1 LCTCTGPRLFFFP
14 TGTAA
19 GWEWNRRAHAEPF
32 FLLRAMNTSL
42 KINLLLFLAALALPL
57 GLAAQT
63 APSAIRATISGTAAS
78 GAAQAEPLPF
88 ATVLLRHAEATD
100 TSLVASGQTAL
111 NGTFA
116 LPQVPAG
123 AYRLRVL
130 ALGYQSLAQAVR
142 VAPGQPSVALG
153 LLKLRP
159 ASQQLGEVQVT
170 GQQAVVQQELG
181 KTIINVEKD
190 LSSVG
195 GTAVNVLENVP
206 AVAVDATGTVSL
218 RGSSNLTILIDG
230 KPAGTSNGGPGPR
243 LDQIPASQIAQVEV
257 MTNPSAKYDA
267 SGAGVINIIT
277 KKNKKEGWN
286 GQAALVVGTGDKY
299 SPSLSL
305 SRHHGKA
312 TWNLGYD
319 GRDQLYRTRS
329 NSQQTALVADGLT
342 TSRLYTT
349 QDGTGTEHNRNHS
362 LNLGLNYELPKEQTL
377 SVSVQP
383 HWEHSTELD
392 NQTLTQ
398 QTVGEPSVTT
408 QYGQSVAEVKVTVV
422 ESSADYR
429 RTWEAHKGREL
440 TASVGGVKIDA
451 NIPVSQLLT
460 GGAKPAGFRQAQ
472 QVNAQIYFGQID
484 YTRPSADGKGKLE
497 VGLKGQVLRNT
508 GSTAMRKPTST
519 DPSPEFELDAM
530 NSFAYSFTQVMP
542 AAYAT
547 YSQQLAHGWSAQ
559 GGLRTE
565 GTFIN
570 GGVAN
575 RDAAVNRQYVNLF
588 PSATVARELGKEPGQ
603 NRLQFSYARRLNRP
617 DFMQQ
622 LPIQFYQD
630 PRNYRQGNAGLLPEF
645 SHNLELGHQLNLA
658 NGASLTNTVFARFTQ
673 GAIRRIRTI
682 DALATRDN
690 GVGVVTRE
698 TFDNVGTT
706 NSFGLE
712 TTWAQPLAKWWRI
725 SASGSVYFS
734 QIAANALNTANRQA
748 LAGTARLANNFTP
761 RPGLDVQ
768 LTGNV
773 RSRVLTAQ
781 GRQLATG
788 SLDLALRQRLFGER
802 AALTLRV
809 SDLLNTNVRRTEIAT
824 PELQT
829 SLYSKQET
837 RIGWLGFTWYIG
849 ATKAKAGRIE
859 AAPSGGGGFGG

>member
-1 LCTCTGPRLFFFP
+1 
-14 TGTAA
+14 
-19 GWEWNRRAHAEPF
+19 
-32 FLLRAMNTSL
+32 MYYSL
-42 KINLLLFLAALALPL
+42 KINTLLPVASFALLLTLPAGLHAQVAPAA
-57 GLAAQT
+57 T
-63 APSAIRATISGTAAS
+63 RATITGTAVDG
-78 GAAQAEPLPF
+78 GAKAEPLPF
-88 ATVLLRHAEATD
+88 ATVLLRHAEAAD
-100 TSLVASGQTAL
+100 TSLVASGQTTL
-111 NGTFA
+111 EGTFE
-116 LPQVPAG
+116 LPKVPAG

-142 VAPGQPSVALG
+142 VAPGQTSVALG
-153 LLKLRP
+153 LLRLS
-159 ASQQLGEVQVT
+159 AATHQLAEVKVT
-170 GQQAVVQQELG
+170 GEKAVVQQELG
-181 KTIINVEKD
+181 KTVINVEKD

-286 GQAALVVGTGDKY
+286 GQAALVVGNGDKY

-329 NSQQTALVADGLT
+329 NSQQTALLTDGTT
-342 TSRLYTT
+342 TSSLYTT
-349 QDGTGTEHNRNHS
+349 QDGTGTQHNRNHS
-362 LNLGLNYELPKEQTL
+362 LNLGLDYDLTKEQTL

-383 HWEHSTELD
+383 HWEHQSEVE

-398 QTVGEPSVTT
+398 QTLGSPTVTT
-408 QYGQSVAEVKVTVV
+408 QYGQQTADVKVTVL

-429 RTWEAHKGREL
+429 HTWEAHKGREL
-440 TASVGGVKIDA
+440 TANAGMVKIDA
-451 NIPVSQLLT
+451 NIPVSQLIT
-460 GGAKPAGFRQAQ
+460 GSAQPAGFRQAQ
-472 QVNAQIYFGQID
+472 QVNAQIYFGQVD
-484 YTRPSADGKGKLE
+484 YTLPSADGKGKLE
-497 VGLKGQVLRNT
+497 AGLKNQVLHNT
-508 GSTAMRKPTST
+508 GSTAMLKPTSV
-519 DPSPEFELDAM
+519 DPGAEFQLDPA
-530 NSFAYSFTQVMP
+530 NSFAYNFTQVMP

-559 GGLRTE
+559 GGLRSE
-565 GTFIN
+565 GTFLN

-575 RDAAVNRQYVNLF
+575 NTTAVNRQYVSLF
-588 PSATVARELGKEPGQ
+588 PSATVARELGKEAGQ
-603 NRLQFSYARRLNRP
+603 SRLQFSYARRLNRP

-622 LPIQFYQD
+622 LPIQLYQD

-645 SHNLELGHQLNLA
+645 SHNFEAGHQLNLA
-658 NGASLTNTVFARFTQ
+658 NGASITNTVFARFTQ
-673 GAIRRIRTI
+673 NAIQRIRTI
-682 DALATRDN
+682 DSAATRTN
-690 GVGVVTRE
+690 NVGVVTRE
-698 TFDNVGTT
+698 TYGNVGTT

-712 TTWAQPLAKWWRI
+712 TTWAQPLAKWWRV
-725 SASGSVYFS
+725 SATGSVYYA
-734 QIAANALNTANRQA
+734 QIAANALNTANRAA

-768 LTGNV
+768 LTGNI
-773 RSRVLTAQ
+773 RSTVLTAQ

-788 SLDLALRQRLFGER
+788 GLDLALRQRLFSER

-809 SDLLNTNVRRTEIAT
+809 SDLLNTQVRRTEIAT

-829 SLYSKQET
+829 ALYNKFET
-837 RIGWLGFTWYIG
+837 RVAWLGFTWYIG
-849 ATKAKAGRIE
+849 ATKAKPGRID
-859 AAPSGGGGFGG
+859 AAPSSSGGFGG

>member
-1 LCTCTGPRLFFFP
+1 MP
-14 TGTAA
+14 TP
-19 GWEWNRRAHAEPF
+19 NPS
-32 FLLRAMNTSL
+32 FLLRAMTTSL
-42 KINLLLFLAALALPL
+42 TFNSLLFLATLGLPL

-63 APSAIRATISGTAAS
+63 APATRATVAGTAVDGS
-78 GAAQAEPLPF
+78 PKGEPLAF
-88 ATVLLRHAEATD
+88 ATVLLRHAEAAD

-111 NGTFA
+111 DGTFA

-159 ASQQLGEVQVT
+159 ATQQLGEVTVT
-170 GQQAVVQQELG
+170 GQKAVVQQELG
-181 KTIINVEKD
+181 KTVVNVEKD

-195 GTAVNVLENVP
+195 GTAVNVLANVP
-206 AVAVDATGTVSL
+206 SVAVDATGTVSL

-230 KPAGTSNGGPGPR
+230 KPAGTSNGGGGGPR

-299 SPSLSL
+299 SPTLNL

-312 TWNLGYD
+312 TWNLNYD
-319 GRDQLYRTRS
+319 GSDQIYRTRS
-329 NSQQTALVADGLT
+329 NSQQTALITDGT
-342 TSRLYTT
+342 TASSLYTT
-349 QDGTGTEHNRNHS
+349 QDGVGTQHSRNHT
-362 LNLGLNYELPKEQTL
+362 LNLGLNYDLSKEQTL
-377 SVSVQP
+377 SLSVQP
-383 HWEHSTELD
+383 HYEHQTELD

-398 QTVGEPSVTT
+398 QTVGSPDVTT
-408 QYGQSVAEVKVTVV
+408 QYGQSVAEVKVSVV

-440 TASVGGVKIDA
+440 TGSVGMVDIDA
-451 NIPVSQLLT
+451 NIPVSQLIS
-460 GGAKPAGFRQAQ
+460 GGTQPAGFRQQQ
-472 QVNAQIYFGQID
+472 QVNAQIYFGQVD

-497 VGLKGQVLRNT
+497 VGLKNQVLHNT
-508 GSTAMRKPTST
+508 GSTAMSKPTTT
-519 DPSPEFELDAM
+519 DPNAEFQPDAG
-530 NSFAYSFTQVMP
+530 NSFAYNFTQVMP

-547 YSQQLAHGWSAQ
+547 YAQQLAHGWSAQ
-559 GGLRTE
+559 AGLRTE

-570 GGVAN
+570 GGVENRNAN
-575 RDAAVNRQYVNLF
+575 VNRQYVSFF

-603 NRLQFSYARRLNRP
+603 SRLQVSYARRLNRP

-622 LPIQFYQD
+622 LPIQLYQD

-658 NGASLTNTVFARFTQ
+658 GGASITNTVFARFTQ
-673 GAIRRIRTI
+673 DAIRRIRVI
-682 DALATRDN
+682 DNNATRDN

-698 TFDNVGTT
+698 TYDNVGTT
-706 NSFGLE
+706 NNFGLE
-712 TTWAQPLAKWWRI
+712 TTWAQPLAKWWRV
-725 SASGSVYFS
+725 SASGSVYYS
-734 QIAANALNTANRQA
+734 QIAANALNTANRAA

-761 RPGLDVQ
+761 RKGLDVQ

-773 RSRVLTAQ
+773 RSNTLTAQ

-788 SLDLALRQRLFGER
+788 SLDLALRQRLFSER

-829 SLYSKQET
+829 SLYSKYET
-837 RIGWLGFTWYIG
+837 RVAWLGFTWYIG

>member
-1 LCTCTGPRLFFFP
+1 
-14 TGTAA
+14 
-19 GWEWNRRAHAEPF
+19 
-32 FLLRAMNTSL
+32 MNSSL
-42 KINLLLFLAALALPL
+42 TFNSLLFLATLGLPL
-57 GLAAQT
+57 SLAAQT
-63 APSAIRATISGTAAS
+63 APASRATVSGTAVDG
-78 GAAQAEPLPF
+78 GAKAEPLPF
-88 ATVLLRHAEATD
+88 ATVLLRHAEAGD

-111 NGTFA
+111 DGKFE

-123 AYRLRVL
+123 AYHLRVL

-153 LLKLRP
+153 LLKLR
-159 ASQQLGEVQVT
+159 AATQQLGEVTVT
-170 GQQAVVQQELG
+170 GQKAVVQQELG
-181 KTIINVEKD
+181 KTVINVEKD

-243 LDQIPASQIAQVEV
+243 LDQIPASQISQVEV

-286 GQAALVVGTGDKY
+286 GQAALVVGTRDKY

-305 SRHHGKA
+305 SRHHNKA
-312 TWNLGYD
+312 TWNLNYEGQ
-319 GRDQLYRTRS
+319 DQVYRSRS
-329 NSQQTALVADGLT
+329 NSQQTALLTDGLT
-342 TSRLYTT
+342 SRSLYTT
-349 QDGTGTEHNRNHS
+349 QDGTGSEHSRNHTLS
-362 LNLGLNYELPKEQTL
+362 LGLNYDLTKEQTL
-377 SVSVQP
+377 SLSVQP
-383 HWEHSTELD
+383 HYERQNELE

-398 QTVGEPSVTT
+398 QTVGSPDVNT
-408 QYGQSVAEVKVTVV
+408 QYGQLATDVKVGVI

-429 RTWEAHKGREL
+429 HTWEAHKGREL
-440 TASVGGVKIDA
+440 TGSVGMVNIDA
-451 NIPVSQLLT
+451 DIPVSQVIT
-460 GGAKPAGFRQAQ
+460 GGTQPAGFRQAQ
-472 QVNAQIYFGQID
+472 QVKAQIYFGQVD

-497 VGLKGQVLRNT
+497 AGLKNQVLRNT
-508 GSTAMRKPTST
+508 GGTAMSKPVST
-519 DPSPEFELDAM
+519 EPGAEFQPDAS
-530 NSFAYSFTQVMP
+530 NSFDYTFTQVMP

-559 GGLRTE
+559 AGLRTE

-570 GGVAN
+570 GGVENRNAN
-575 RDAAVNRQYVNLF
+575 VNRQYVSLF
-588 PSATVARELGKEPGQ
+588 PSATVARELGKEAGQ
-603 NRLQFSYARRLNRP
+603 SRLQFSYARRLNRP

-622 LPIQFYQD
+622 LPIQLYQD

-658 NGASLTNTVFARFTQ
+658 GGASFTSTVFARFTQ
-673 GAIRRIRTI
+673 DAIRRVRTI
-682 DALATRDN
+682 DNDATRDN

-698 TFDNVGTT
+698 TYDNIGTT
-706 NSFGLE
+706 NNFGLE
-712 TTWAQPLAKWWRI
+712 TTWAQPLAKWWRV
-725 SASGSVYFS
+725 SASGSVYYS
-734 QIAANALNTANRQA
+734 QVAANALNAANRAA

-788 SLDLALRQRLFGER
+788 GLDLALRQRLFGER

-809 SDLLNTNVRRTEIAT
+809 SDLLNTNVRRNEIAT

-829 SLYSKQET
+829 SLYNKQET
-837 RIGWLGFTWYIG
+837 RVGWLGFTWYIG
-849 ATKAKAGRIE
+849 ATKAKAGRID

>member
-1 LCTCTGPRLFFFP
+1 MP
-14 TGTAA
+14 TPNPT
-19 GWEWNRRAHAEPF
+19 

-42 KINLLLFLAALALPL
+42 KINSLLFLATLGLPL
-57 GLAAQT
+57 SLAAQT
-63 APSAIRATISGTAAS
+63 APASRATVSGTAVDG
-78 GAAQAEPLPF
+78 GAKAEPLPF
-88 ATVLLRHAEATD
+88 ATVLLRHAEAAD
-100 TSLVASGQTAL
+100 TSLAASGQTAL
-111 NGTFA
+111 DGTFA

-130 ALGYQSLAQAVR
+130 AMGYQSLAQAVR

-159 ASQQLGEVQVT
+159 ATQQLGEVTVT
-170 GQQAVVQQELG
+170 GQKAVVQQELG

-230 KPAGTSNGGPGPR
+230 KPAGTSNGGGGGPR
-243 LDQIPASQIAQVEV
+243 LDQIPASQIAQVEI

-286 GQAALVVGTGDKY
+286 GQAALVVGTRDKY

-312 TWNLGYD
+312 TWNLSYD
-319 GRDQLYRTRS
+319 GSDQIYRTRS
-329 NSQQTALVADGLT
+329 NSQQTALITDGST
-342 TSRLYTT
+342 ASSLYTT
-349 QDGTGTEHNRNHS
+349 QDGVGSQHSRNHT
-362 LNLGLNYELPKEQTL
+362 LNLGLNYDLSKEQTL
-377 SVSVQP
+377 SLSVQP
-383 HWEHSTELD
+383 HYEHQTELD

-398 QTVGEPSVTT
+398 QTVGSPGVTT
-408 QYGQSVAEVKVTVV
+408 QYGQSVADVKVSVI

-440 TASVGGVKIDA
+440 TGSVGMVNIDA
-451 NIPVSQLLT
+451 NIPVSQLIT
-460 GGAKPAGFRQAQ
+460 GGAQPAGFRQQQ
-472 QVNAQIYFGQID
+472 QVNAQIYFGQVD

-497 VGLKGQVLRNT
+497 VGLKNQVLRNT
-508 GSTAMRKPTST
+508 GGTAMSKPVST
-519 DPSPEFELDAM
+519 DPSAGFQPDAS
-530 NSFAYSFTQVMP
+530 NSFDYSFTQVMP

-559 GGLRTE
+559 AGLRTE

-570 GGVAN
+570 GGVESRNAN
-575 RDAAVNRQYVNLF
+575 VNRQYVSLF
-588 PSATVARELGKEPGQ
+588 PSATVARELGKEAGQ
-603 NRLQFSYARRLNRP
+603 SRLQFSYARRLNRP

-622 LPIQFYQD
+622 LPIQLYQD

-658 NGASLTNTVFARFTQ
+658 NGASITNTVFARFTQ
-673 GAIRRIRTI
+673 DAIRRVRTI
-682 DALATRDN
+682 DADATRDN

-698 TFDNVGTT
+698 TYDNVGTT
-706 NSFGLE
+706 NNFGLE
-712 TTWAQPLAKWWRI
+712 TTWAQPLAKWWRV
-725 SASGSVYFS
+725 SASGSVYYS
-734 QIAANALNTANRQA
+734 QVAANALNAANRAA

-788 SLDLALRQRLFGER
+788 GLDLALRQRLFQER
-802 AALTLRV
+802 AAVTLRV
-809 SDLLNTNVRRTEIAT
+809 SDLLNTQVRRSELAT

-829 SLYSKQET
+829 SLYNKYET
-837 RIGWLGFTWYIG
+837 RVAWLGFTWYIG

>member
-1 LCTCTGPRLFFFP
+1 MP
-14 TGTAA
+14 TP
-19 GWEWNRRAHAEPF
+19 NPS
-32 FLLRAMNTSL
+32 FLLRAMNFSL
-42 KINLLLFLAALALPL
+42 KVNSFLFLATLGLPL
-57 GLAAQT
+57 SLAAQT
-63 APSAIRATISGTAAS
+63 APASRATVSGTAVDG
-78 GAAQAEPLPF
+78 GAKAEPLPF
-88 ATVLLRHAEATD
+88 ATVLLRHAEAAD
-100 TSLVASGQTAL
+100 TSLVASGQTTLA
-111 NGTFA
+111 GTFE

-123 AYRLRVL
+123 VYRLRVL

-142 VAPGQPSVALG
+142 VAPGQASVALG

-159 ASQQLGEVQVT
+159 ATQQLAEVKVT
-170 GQQAVVQQELG
+170 GQKAVVQQELG

-286 GQAALVVGTGDKY
+286 GQAALVVGTRDKY

-319 GRDQLYRTRS
+319 GRDQIYRTRS
-329 NSQQTALVADGLT
+329 NSQQTALLPDGA
-342 TSRLYTT
+342 SSLYTT
-349 QDGTGTEHNRNHS
+349 QEGTGTQHNRNHS
-362 LNLGLNYELPKEQTL
+362 LNLGLNYDLTKEQTL
-377 SVSVQP
+377 SLSVQP
-383 HWEHSTELD
+383 HWEHQSELD
-392 NQTLTQ
+392 NQTLTL
-398 QTVGEPSVTT
+398 QTVGAPTVTT
-408 QYGQSVAEVKVTVV
+408 QYGQEIADVKVTVL

-429 RTWEAHKGREL
+429 HTWEAHKGREL
-440 TASVGGVKIDA
+440 TANAGMVNVNA

-460 GGAKPAGFRQAQ
+460 GGTQPAGFRQQQ
-472 QVNAQIYFGQID
+472 QVNAQIYFGQVD
-484 YTRPSADGKGKLE
+484 YTLPSADGKGKLE
-497 VGLKGQVLRNT
+497 VGLKNQVLHNT
-508 GSTAMRKPTST
+508 GSTAMLKPTSL
-519 DPSPEFELDAM
+519 DPSAEFQLDPT

-547 YSQQLAHGWSAQ
+547 YSQQLTHGWSAQ

-575 RDAAVNRQYVNLF
+575 GSAAVNRQYVNLF
-588 PSATVARELGKEPGQ
+588 PSATVARELGKEAGQ
-603 NRLQFSYARRLNRP
+603 SRLQASYARRLNRP

-622 LPIQFYQD
+622 LPIQLYQD
-630 PRNYRQGNAGLLPEF
+630 PRNYRQGNAALLPEF

-658 NGASLTNTVFARFTQ
+658 GGASLTNTVFARFTQ
-673 GAIRRIRTI
+673 NAIQRIRTI
-682 DALATRDN
+682 DSAATRTN
-690 GVGVVTRE
+690 NVGVVTRE
-698 TFDNVGTT
+698 TYDNVGTT

-712 TTWAQPLAKWWRI
+712 TTWAQPLTKWWRV
-725 SASGSVYFS
+725 SASGSIYYA
-734 QIAANALNTANRQA
+734 QIATNALNTANRAA

-773 RSRVLTAQ
+773 RSTVLTAQ
-781 GRQLATG
+781 GRQLPTG
-788 SLDLALRQRLFGER
+788 GLDIALRQRLFQER

-809 SDLLNTNVRRTEIAT
+809 SDVLNTNVRRTEIAT

-829 SLYSKQET
+829 ALYSKYET
-837 RIGWLGFTWYIG
+837 RVAWLGFTWYIG

-859 AAPSGGGGFGG
+859 AVPSGGGFGG

>member
-1 LCTCTGPRLFFFP
+1 MP
-14 TGTAA
+14 TPS
-19 GWEWNRRAHAEPF
+19 PF
-32 FLLRAMNTSL
+32 FLLRAMNPSL
-42 KINLLLFLAALALPL
+42 SFNSLLFLATLGLPL
-57 GLAAQT
+57 SLAAQT
-63 APSAIRATISGTAAS
+63 TPAGRATVSGTAVDG
-78 GAAQAEPLPF
+78 GAKAEPLPF
-88 ATVLLRHAEATD
+88 ATVLLRHAEAGD

-111 NGTFA
+111 DGKFE

-130 ALGYQSLAQAVR
+130 AMGYQSLAQAVR

-159 ASQQLGEVQVT
+159 ATQQLGEVTVT
-170 GQQAVVQQELG
+170 GQKAVVQQELG
-181 KTIINVEKD
+181 KTVINVEKD

-206 AVAVDATGTVSL
+206 SVAVDATGTVSL

-230 KPAGTSNGGPGPR
+230 KPAGTSNGGGGGPR

-286 GQAALVVGTGDKY
+286 GQAALVVGTRDKY

-319 GRDQLYRTRS
+319 GSDQIYRNHS
-329 NSQQTALVADGLT
+329 NSQQTALITDGP
-342 TSRLYTT
+342 TSRRLYTT
-349 QDGTGTEHNRNHS
+349 QDGAGSQHNRNHT
-362 LNLGLNYELPKEQTL
+362 LNLGLTYELPKEQTL
-377 SVSVQP
+377 SLSVQP
-383 HWEHSTELD
+383 HYEHQTELD

-398 QTVGEPSVTT
+398 QTLGTPGVTT
-408 QYGQSVAEVKVTVV
+408 QYGQSVAEVKVSVI

-440 TASVGGVKIDA
+440 TGSVGMVNIDA
-451 NIPVSQLLT
+451 NIPVSQLIT
-460 GGAKPAGFRQAQ
+460 GGSQPAGFKQQQ
-472 QVNAQIYFGQID
+472 QVNAQIYFGQVD

-497 VGLKGQVLRNT
+497 VGLKNQVLRNT
-508 GSTAMRKPTST
+508 GGTAMSKPVST
-519 DPSPEFELDAM
+519 DPSAEFQADAR
-530 NSFAYSFTQVMP
+530 NSFDYTFTQVMP

-559 GGLRTE
+559 AGLRSE

-570 GGVAN
+570 GGVEN
-575 RDAAVNRQYVNLF
+575 RDANVNRQYISLF
-588 PSATVARELGKEPGQ
+588 PSATVARELGKEAGQ
-603 NRLQFSYARRLNRP
+603 SRLQFSYARRLNRP

-622 LPIQFYQD
+622 LPIQLYQD

-645 SHNLELGHQLNLA
+645 SHNLELGHSLNLA

-673 GAIRRIRTI
+673 DAIRRVRTI
-682 DALATRDN
+682 DNDATRDN

-698 TFDNVGTT
+698 TYDNIGTT

-712 TTWAQPLAKWWRI
+712 TTWAQPLAKWWRV
-725 SASGSVYFS
+725 SASGSVYYS
-734 QIAANALNTANRQA
+734 QVALNTANRAA
-748 LAGTARLANNFTP
+748 LAGTARLANSFTP
-761 RPGLDVQ
+761 RKGLDVQ
-768 LTGNV
+768 LTGSV

-788 SLDLALRQRLFGER
+788 GLDIALRQRLFQDR

-809 SDLLNTNVRRTEIAT
+809 SDLLNTQVRRNEIAT

-829 SLYSKQET
+829 SLYNKYET
-837 RIGWLGFTWYIG
+837 RVGWLGFTWYIG

>member
-1 LCTCTGPRLFFFP
+1 MPAP
-14 TGTAA
+14 
-19 GWEWNRRAHAEPF
+19 NPF
-32 FLLRAMNTSL
+32 FILRAMNSSL
-42 KINLLLFLAALALPL
+42 NFNSLLFLATLGLPL
-57 GLAAQT
+57 SVAAQT
-63 APSAIRATISGTAAS
+63 TPAGRATVSGTAVDG
-78 GAAQAEPLPF
+78 GAKAEPLSF
-88 ATVLLRHAEATD
+88 ATVLLRHAEAGD
-100 TSLVASGQTAL
+100 TSLVASGQTGL
-111 NGTFA
+111 DGNFS

-130 ALGYQSLAQAVR
+130 AMGYQSLAQAVR

-153 LLKLRP
+153 LLKLR
-159 ASQQLGEVQVT
+159 AATQQLGEVTVT
-170 GQQAVVQQELG
+170 GQKAVVQQELG
-181 KTIINVEKD
+181 KTVINVEKD

-206 AVAVDATGTVSL
+206 SVAVDATGTVSL

-230 KPAGTSNGGPGPR
+230 KPAGTSNGGGGGPR

-286 GQAALVVGTGDKY
+286 GQAALVVGTRDKY

-319 GRDQLYRTRS
+319 GSDQIYRNRS
-329 NSQQTALVADGLT
+329 NSQQTALVTDGT
-342 TSRLYTT
+342 TSSNLYTT
-349 QDGTGTEHNRNHS
+349 QDGTGSQHSRNHT
-362 LNLGLNYELPKEQTL
+362 LNLGLTYELPKEQTL
-377 SVSVQP
+377 SLSVQP
-383 HWEHSTELD
+383 HFERQSEVE

-398 QTVGEPSVTT
+398 QTVGAPGVTT
-408 QYGQSVAEVKVTVV
+408 QYGQLATDVKVSVI

-440 TASVGGVKIDA
+440 TGSVGMVTIDA
-451 NIPVSQLLT
+451 DIPVSQLIT
-460 GGAKPAGFRQAQ
+460 GGTQPAGFRQQQ
-472 QVNAQIYFGQID
+472 QVKAQIYFGQVD

-497 VGLKGQVLRNT
+497 IGLKNQVLRNT
-508 GSTAMRKPTST
+508 GGTAMSKPVST
-519 DPSPEFELDAM
+519 DPSAEFQADAR
-530 NSFAYSFTQVMP
+530 NSFDYTFTQVMP

-559 GGLRTE
+559 AGLRSE

-570 GGVAN
+570 GGVEN
-575 RDAAVNRQYVNLF
+575 RDANVNRQYVSLF
-588 PSATVARELGKEPGQ
+588 PSATVARELGKEAGQ
-603 NRLQFSYARRLNRP
+603 SRLQFSYARRLNRP

-622 LPIQFYQD
+622 LPIQLYQD

-645 SHNLELGHQLNLA
+645 SHNLELGHSLNLA

-673 GAIRRIRTI
+673 DAIRRIRVI
-682 DALATRDN
+682 DNKATSDN

-698 TFDNVGTT
+698 TYDNIGTT

-712 TTWAQPLAKWWRI
+712 TTWAQPLAKWWRV
-725 SASGSVYFS
+725 SASGSVYYS
-734 QIAANALNTANRQA
+734 QVAANALNTANRAA
-748 LAGTARLANNFTP
+748 LAGTARLANSFTP
-761 RPGLDVQ
+761 RKGLDVQ

-781 GRQLATG
+781 DRQLATG
-788 SLDLALRQRLFGER
+788 GLDLALRQRLFQDR

-809 SDLLNTNVRRTEIAT
+809 SDLLNTQVRRNEIAT

-829 SLYSKQET
+829 SLYNKYET
-837 RIGWLGFTWYIG
+837 RVGWLGFTWYIG

-859 AAPSGGGGFGG
+859 SAPSGGGGFGG

>member
-1 LCTCTGPRLFFFP
+1 MP
-14 TGTAA
+14 TPS
-19 GWEWNRRAHAEPF
+19 PF
-32 FLLRAMNTSL
+32 FLLRAMNSSL
-42 KINLLLFLAALALPL
+42 SFNSLLFLATLGLPL
-57 GLAAQT
+57 SLAAQT
-63 APSAIRATISGTAAS
+63 TPAGRATVSGTAVDG
-78 GAAQAEPLPF
+78 GAKAEPLPF
-88 ATVLLRHAEATD
+88 ATVLLRHAEAGD

-111 NGTFA
+111 DGKFE

-130 ALGYQSLAQAVR
+130 AMGYQSLAQAVR

-159 ASQQLGEVQVT
+159 ATQQLGEVTVT
-170 GQQAVVQQELG
+170 GQKAVVQQELG
-181 KTIINVEKD
+181 KTVINVEKD

-206 AVAVDATGTVSL
+206 SVAVDATGTVSL

-230 KPAGTSNGGPGPR
+230 KPAGTSNGGGGGPR

-286 GQAALVVGTGDKY
+286 GQAALVVGTRDKY

-319 GRDQLYRTRS
+319 GSDQIYRNHS
-329 NSQQTALVADGLT
+329 NSQQTALITDGP
-342 TSRLYTT
+342 TSRRLYTT
-349 QDGTGTEHNRNHS
+349 QDGAGSQHNRNHT
-362 LNLGLNYELPKEQTL
+362 LNLGLTYELPKEQTL
-377 SVSVQP
+377 SLSVQP
-383 HWEHSTELD
+383 HYEHQTELD

-398 QTVGEPSVTT
+398 QTLGTPGVTT
-408 QYGQSVAEVKVTVV
+408 QYGQSVAEVKVSVI

-440 TASVGGVKIDA
+440 TGSVGMVNIDA
-451 NIPVSQLLT
+451 NIPVSQLIT
-460 GGAKPAGFRQAQ
+460 GGSQPAGFKQQQ
-472 QVNAQIYFGQID
+472 QVNAQIYFGQVD

-497 VGLKGQVLRNT
+497 VGLKNQVLRNT
-508 GSTAMRKPTST
+508 GGTAMSKPVST
-519 DPSPEFELDAM
+519 DPSAEFQADAR
-530 NSFAYSFTQVMP
+530 NSFDYTFTQVMP

-559 GGLRTE
+559 AGLRSE

-570 GGVAN
+570 GGVEN
-575 RDAAVNRQYVNLF
+575 RDANVNRQYVSLF
-588 PSATVARELGKEPGQ
+588 PSATVARELGKEAGQ
-603 NRLQFSYARRLNRP
+603 SRLQFSYARRLNRP

-622 LPIQFYQD
+622 LPIQLYQD

-645 SHNLELGHQLNLA
+645 SHNLELGHSLNLA

-673 GAIRRIRTI
+673 DAIRRVRTI
-682 DALATRDN
+682 DNDATRDN

-698 TFDNVGTT
+698 TYDNIGTT

-712 TTWAQPLAKWWRI
+712 TTWAQPLAKWWRV
-725 SASGSVYFS
+725 SASGSVYYS
-734 QIAANALNTANRQA
+734 QVAVNALNTANRAA
-748 LAGTARLANNFTP
+748 LAGTARLANSFTP
-761 RPGLDVQ
+761 RKGLDVQ
-768 LTGNV
+768 LTGSV

-788 SLDLALRQRLFGER
+788 GLDIALRQRLFQDR

-809 SDLLNTNVRRTEIAT
+809 SDLLNTQVRRNEIAT

-829 SLYSKQET
+829 SLYNKYET
-837 RIGWLGFTWYIG
+837 RVGWLGFTWYIG